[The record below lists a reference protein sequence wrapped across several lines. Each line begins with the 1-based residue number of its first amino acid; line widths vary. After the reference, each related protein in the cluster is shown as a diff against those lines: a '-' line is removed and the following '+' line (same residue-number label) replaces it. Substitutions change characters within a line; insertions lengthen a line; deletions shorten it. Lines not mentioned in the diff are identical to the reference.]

1 MNNICISY
9 GKNNDNTCVS
19 LDKINIGR
27 EKSSIDYLL
36 LLSIIVLVT
45 LGTMMVYSAGYPY
58 ALSHYGDGLYYV
70 KRQVVFLAIGL
81 ISMLFLSNVPI
92 VMYKRISPYF
102 YGICAILLVIVLF
115 GGFSEGVAKRWLGIP
130 GTPLSFQPSELMKL
144 GIVLILA
151 WYADKNENRKNG
163 FVNEIIIPGA
173 FLFGACG
180 LVLLE
185 KHLSG
190 TVIIA
195 LIGLFVIFIS
205 GTNLKKMVL
214 SYGGIAIAG
223 ATAFLLT
230 NSYAMKRIE
239 SFLNPNADF
248 LSDKWQ
254 TTQGLYAIGSG
265 GFFGLGYMNS
275 IQKYSYVS
283 EPQNDFIFTI
293 WCEEMGFIGA
303 IVLISVF
310 LLLIWRGYTIA
321 FYATDKFSTLVAF
334 GISSQIGIQAL
345 LNMAVVTDL
354 IPNTGISLP
363 FFSYGGSSL
372 VILLA
377 EMGILLSISRN
388 SRQRNRRI
396 I

>member
-1 MNNICISY
+1 MKSELVT
-9 GKNNDNTCVS
+9 KNKEK
-19 LDKINIGR
+19 DKKTR
-27 EKSSIDYLL
+27 LPIDFKLLIMILL
-36 LLSIIVLVT
+36 LLA
-45 LGTMMVYSAGYPY
+45 LGTMMIFSASYPY
-58 ALSHYGDGLYYV
+58 AKAHYNDGAYYI
-70 KRQVVFLAIGL
+70 KRQLIFLAIGL
-81 ISMLFLSNVPI
+81 VAMIVTSKISI
-92 VMYKRISPYF
+92 KF
-102 YGICAILLVIVLF
+102 YEKMSLPFYCVCVILLILVLF

-144 GIVLILA
+144 GVILA
-151 WYADKNENRKNG
+151 LSRYISMYQDQKRTFKK
-163 FVNEIIIPGA
+163 EIIFPGI

-190 TVIIA
+190 TIIIA
-195 LIGLFVIFIS
+195 LIGLSVLFVS
-205 GTNLKKMVL
+205 GASIKRMLLTYGASSLA
-214 SYGGIAIAG
+214 GGIV
-223 ATAFLLT
+223 FLLT

-239 SFLNPNADF
+239 SFFNPNADV

-265 GFFGLGYMNS
+265 GLFGLGFTNS
-275 IQKYSYVS
+275 RQKYSYVS

-293 WCEEMGFIGA
+293 WCEEMGYIGA
-303 IVLISVF
+303 IILIVVY
-310 LLLIWRGYTIA
+310 LLLILRGYKIA
-321 FYATDKFSTLVAF
+321 FNANDSYSSLVAF
-334 GISSQIGIQAL
+334 GITSQIAIQAF

-377 EMGILLSISRN
+377 EMGILLAISRY
-388 SRQRNRRI
+388 SKVR
-396 I
+396 